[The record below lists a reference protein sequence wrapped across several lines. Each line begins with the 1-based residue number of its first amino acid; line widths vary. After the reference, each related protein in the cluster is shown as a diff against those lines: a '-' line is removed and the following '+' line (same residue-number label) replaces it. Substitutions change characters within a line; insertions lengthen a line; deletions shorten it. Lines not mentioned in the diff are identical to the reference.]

1 MFLEISYSVKISI
14 VEIQIVEFLIIKF
27 LNENFDGQR
36 CLVQLIGLDHV
47 DFCLYFD
54 FTDDDDKSAVERE
67 LILIAQE
74 LQE

>member
-1 MFLEISYSVKISI
+1 MVSV
-14 VEIQIVEFLIIKF
+14 V
-27 LNENFDGQR
+27 GQR